1 MNIPPYIQ
9 LYKTMI
15 LQTRRGASRNGGI
28 INAKPIF
35 VLSLIEVIRRNA
47 YKFNK
52 IYFDDELNSV
62 YKQLYV
68 RYNPNLTLAP
78 LYQPF
83 YYLVNDGYWHIK
95 WAKQPESN
103 ARPSAKLLREY
114 ASYGYLDN
122 ALWDLLQDEEVR
134 NYFENQII
142 SYFLSS
148 STIENH

>member
-1 MNIPPYIQ
+1 MSIPPYIQ

-35 VLSLIEVIRRNA
+35 VPSLIEMIRRNTNM
-47 YKFNK
+47 FNK
-52 IYFDDELNSV
+52 IYYDDELNSV

-68 RYNPNLTLAP
+68 RFNPNLTLAP

-95 WAKQPESN
+95 WVKQPIPNSL
-103 ARPSAKLLREY
+103 PSAKLLRED

-122 ALWDLLQDEEVR
+122 VLWDLLQDEELR
-134 NYFENQII
+134 KYFENQII

-148 STIENH
+148 STIDNH

>member
-1 MNIPPYIQ
+1 
-9 LYKTMI
+9 MI
-15 LQTRRGASRNGGI
+15 FQTRRGASRNGGI

-35 VLSLIEVIRRNA
+35 VLSLIEMIRQNA

-52 IYFDDELNSV
+52 IYFDDEHHSV

-68 RYNPNLTLAP
+68 RFNPNLTLAP

-95 WAKQPESN
+95 WGKQPESN
-103 ARPSAKLLREY
+103 ARPSAKLLREN

-122 ALWDLLQDEEVR
+122 ALWNLLQDEEVR